1 MKIEG
6 CDLANGGP
14 FGVSGTERLCLDVR
28 MRKLGI
34 FSDDRLKSSV
44 TPITVVVVPLLGG
57 EVFSYMGT
65 CAFLEHD
72 EDPGIG
78 KVHGVGRV
86 GGGGL
91 RRSVLEVDG
100 VL

>member
-1 MKIEG
+1 
-6 CDLANGGP
+6 
-14 FGVSGTERLCLDVR
+14 
-28 MRKLGI
+28 MRKLGT
-34 FSDDRLKSSV
+34 FSDDGLKSGV
-44 TPITVVVVPLLGG
+44 TPIRVIVVLRRGG
-57 EVFSYMGT
+57 EVFSYMRT

-72 EDPGIG
+72 ENPGIG

-100 VL
+100 VFEVAVLGDID

>member
-1 MKIEG
+1 M
-6 CDLANGGP
+6 
-14 FGVSGTERLCLDVR
+14 SGAERLCLDVR
-28 MRKLGI
+28 VRKLGT

-44 TPITVVVVPLLGG
+44 APVPVVVVPRRGG
-57 EVFSYMGT
+57 EVFSYVGT

-91 RRSVLEVDG
+91 RRSVVEVDG

>member
-1 MKIEG
+1 M
-6 CDLANGGP
+6 
-14 FGVSGTERLCLDVR
+14 SGTERLCLDVR
-28 MRKLGI
+28 MRKLRT

-44 TPITVVVVPLLGG
+44 TPIALVLVPRRGG
-57 EVFSYMGT
+57 KVFSYMGT

-72 EDPGIG
+72 ENPGIG

-100 VL
+100 VLEVAALGDVDEG